1 MPVPAEEGINELCVC
16 PGVSRI
22 SRHGENVCY
31 TSRNEVKIGVGWGV
45 RGWGLCVCVCVWGG
59 GGLGGGILLESQI
72 PSGRASVSV
81 RVSDVT
87 RLSRQL
93 TASEQLNRFRSK
105 LVWW

>member
-45 RGWGLCVCVCVWGG
+45 RGWGLGG
-59 GGLGGGILLESQI
+59 GVGGGGILLESQI

-87 RLSRQL
+87 RLSRQ
-93 TASEQLNRFRSK
+93 QLLNN
-105 LVWW
+105 